1 MFAHLAALPGLSLA
15 ALEVLTQ
22 RVRQMTRPGRLGQP
36 PLFIR
41 GLALSGH
48 CSAAFRSLGAWREE
62 II

>member
-1 MFAHLAALPGLSLA
+1 
-15 ALEVLTQ
+15 
-22 RVRQMTRPGRLGQP
+22 MTRPGRLGQP